1 MPVIIDTGVD
11 NAGLRAGLLQAE
23 SMVDA
28 AVKRISVKMNAAGKI
43 TGASMIF
50 APAQIAAQEKSVGL
64 LGLAATHMT
73 KLQSVGSGLNT
84 VLGRMTG
91 IFSSGLG
98 ISAAI
103 GGLALLGSAF
113 SKAITMAERFQ
124 TAQIS
129 IGAILLSTYK
139 IKGPTGKE
147 ATGPTAFLYAHAQAL
162 KYNDEIITRSRNNI
176 LTYEEQ
182 LKAFQVG
189 LAAGGRKG
197 IKPAAVMDISEQIA
211 VGAKSIGLQGERIS
225 EQVRILLGGG
235 VNVQRSMFAK
245 MLGITS
251 LDIST
256 RSGTELTSFIQSRLK
271 GFKDPGVLAE
281 FNTSIQKIITTMQS
295 QIDVFLANVGT
306 KTMKR
311 LAKPMAAFGTFL
323 EGPDAAKFGD
333 VMVEGFTNL
342 FKAIE
347 AIAKSPAIPVIASFV
362 KFLAG
367 NADKIIIGAVL
378 LKLVGILASV
388 QVGISN
394 SIAWFNKLGAS
405 AAAASVEVNGLAAA
419 EARVGEA
426 GLAGAGAGV
435 GGGRMVGVAKGVAA
449 EEAMMGGAVL
459 AGGLSVS
466 QKATLAGIAAGTGK
480 GMGPA
485 AAAKLEAKILAR
497 NAAAAA
503 AASGVGVAEEEA
515 AVAAATAG
523 GAAGIGRWGQFKA
536 GAAGLGGK
544 LSGFGSKMLGR
555 ALPAAIAG
563 DVIEYAGSAT
573 GVSNPDQKTDQLTFG
588 GVGTDIA
595 AGAAAGGIMGGL
607 PGAII
612 GATSGFAKSLLGAL
626 GRAKTIADETET
638 ALDAMYK
645 KYPTTKKLAPLI
657 SKLNHAETILSEIKE
672 PTLTAAEKKA
682 GVRYTTEGKT
692 RAEWAAEA
700 KALHTQINAIRVG
713 GGVKEGMTDLQ
724 FEAQTKATAA
734 QEALKRAQ
742 EAQKTAAFGYGPG
755 AKRREMELAGAT
767 QLAEAKSAY
776 TGGTLGVSDA
786 DLIGRYQAIKAQ
798 QARMLKASEERGR
811 KHQTYKEGSPEAKAV
826 EKTDKEMTAELQKIV
841 DIQYGR
847 LAKSIPKRTA
857 DQLAAFD
864 LDKAAKKRSFTTLPS
879 IESDYLKGR
888 EAIQKEVL
896 GEKGELGADYAPTLK
911 KALKNFDLTFNK
923 PLKKIE
929 HDITNMSLGVSA
941 DNVIEAAHLSFQAV
955 REKIREQVEAFRRTG
970 EGLAPGKGHEFL
982 AQQETAFR
990 SLLERPALER
1000 QQFMGEEA
1008 IKQIQ
1013 QRQELA
1019 MGVPNAQRTLA
1030 QTRLQGQE
1038 FEAGLNPRN
1047 ANIMA
1052 RAQRIVGL
1060 EQPRIG
1066 LDEAERMV
1074 RQKIELEREGQRAAM
1089 QQATSGL
1096 EIAKIQHDQVLPA
1109 MMKLGEILKN
1119 EKMSEFNKAATD
1131 AAKYLRDMIGGKGK
1145 SSTPTSDHKAV
1156 SGAEPAKT
1164 GAHGTAASGGHT
1176 VNIAVSPKAGLT
1188 MEDINALLPQIKD
1201 ALCRQAAIS
1210 GSRG

>member
-1 MPVIIDTGVD
+1 
-11 NAGLRAGLLQAE
+11 
-23 SMVDA
+23 MVDA

-50 APAQIAAQEKSVGL
+50 APAQIAAQEKSIGL
-64 LGLAATHMT
+64 LGVAATHMT
-73 KLQSVGSGLNT
+73 KLQSVGNGLNT

-91 IFSSGLG
+91 LFSGGLG
-98 ISAAI
+98 VYAGI
-103 GGLALLGSAF
+103 GALSLLGAAF
-113 SKAITMAERFQ
+113 AKAITMAQRFQ

-139 IKGPTGKE
+139 VKSGSG
-147 ATGPTAFLYAHAQAL
+147 ANVTGPAAFMYAHEQAL
-162 KYNDEIITRSRNNI
+162 KYNQEIIARSRKNI

-256 RSGTELTSFIQSRLK
+256 RSGTELTDFIKSRLK

-306 KTMKR
+306 KTMQK
-311 LAKPMAAFGTFL
+311 LAKPLASFGTFL

-333 VMVEGFTNL
+333 TMVAGFTNV

-347 AIAKSPAIPVIASFV
+347 AIAKSPAIPILVSFIT
-362 KFLAG
+362 FLAN
-367 NADKIIIGAVL
+367 NADKLIIGAVL

-388 QVGISN
+388 QVGIAN
-394 SIAWFNKLGAS
+394 SIGWFNKLGMS

-426 GLAGAGAGV
+426 GLAGLGPGGRTAGVGKGIAGAEGALLPEEAALIGFTRGTPAQRAALLRRGGGAGV
-435 GGGRMVGVAKGVAA
+435 
-449 EEAMMGGAVL
+449 
-459 AGGLSVS
+459 
-466 QKATLAGIAAGTGK
+466 TG
-480 GMGPA
+480 MT
-485 AAAKLEAKILAR
+485 
-497 NAAAAA
+497 
-503 AASGVGVAEEEA
+503 AEEEA
-515 AVAAATAG
+515 MILAGGGAGAAEAEVAAT
-523 GAAGIGRWGQFKA
+523 AGIGRWGRFKA
-536 GAAGLGGK
+536 GAAGFGGK
-544 LSGFGSKMLGR
+544 LAGFGSKMLGR
-555 ALPAAIAG
+555 ALPAALAG
-563 DVIEYAGSAT
+563 GVIEYAGSAT
-573 GVSNPDQKTDQLTFG
+573 GISNPDQRTDQLTYG
-588 GVGTDIA
+588 GVGTDVA
-595 AGAAAGGIMGGL
+595 AGAAAGGIMGGV

-612 GATSGFAKSLLGAL
+612 GATAGFAKSLLNAL
-626 GRAKTIADETET
+626 GRAKTIADNAAS
-638 ALDAMYK
+638 ALDDF
-645 KYPTTKKLAPLI
+645 
-657 SKLNHAETILSEIKE
+657 
-672 PTLTAAEKKA
+672 EKKHPTA
-682 GVRYTTEGKT
+682 TKMAALIGPMAHATAMSKVPALEVEGKT
-692 RAEWAAEA
+692 PAQWAAEA
-700 KALHTQINAIRVG
+700 KQLRAQWTKLRDTGTSGDQ
-713 GGVKEGMTDLQ
+713 MTDMQ
-724 FEAQTKATAA
+724 FEAQTKTSAA

-742 EAQKTAAFGYGPG
+742 EAQKSAAFSYGPN
-755 AKRREMELAGAT
+755 AARRKIELAGAT

-776 TGGTLGVSDA
+776 TGGTLGVSDT
-786 DLIGRYQAIKAQ
+786 DLVGRYQAIKDR
-798 QARMLKASEERGR
+798 QARMLKASEERDR

-826 EKTDKEMTAELQKIV
+826 DKANAEMKSELQKII
-841 DIQYGR
+841 DIQYSR
-847 LAKSIPKRTA
+847 IAKQIPQRTK
-857 DQLAAFD
+857 DELAAAD
-864 LDKAAKKRSFTTLPS
+864 LEKASKKRDLTTLPT
-879 IESDYLKGR
+879 IQNEYLKGR
-888 EAIQKEVL
+888 EAVMKQALSEKESLGPEFAATQKQML
-896 GEKGELGADYAPTLK
+896 ANYDKT
-911 KALKNFDLTFNK
+911 FDMRG
-923 PLKKIE
+923 KKIAAQIE
-929 HDITNMSLGVSA
+929 NLSLGVSA
-941 DNVIEAAHLSFQAV
+941 DNVVESAKLAFEAIKDKIHQAV
-955 REKIREQVEAFRRTG
+955 YVFHTMSKGMGAEMFGQQQAAY
-970 EGLAPGKGHEFL
+970 LAELSK
-982 AQQETAFR
+982 
-990 SLLERPALER
+990 PALER

-1019 MGVPNAQRTLA
+1019 MGIPNAQRNLA

-1047 ANIMA
+1047 ANVMA
-1052 RAQRIVGL
+1052 RAERIVGN
-1060 EQPRIG
+1060 EQPRIN

-1089 QQATSGL
+1089 QQATNGL

-1119 EKMSEFNKAATD
+1119 EKMSEFNKAAAD

-1145 SSTPTSDHKAV
+1145 STPTSDHKAV
-1156 SGAEPAKT
+1156 SGAEPAKVGTHGAAT
-1164 GAHGTAASGGHT
+1164 GGNHHVT
-1176 VNIAVSPKAGLT
+1176 VNVAPKATLT